1 MNSFNQ
7 KGGVYWDFISE
18 KNDTNGRIFN
28 LSPTENFIRTIYWY
42 NYMLHA
48 ERVLDYDSLN
58 SPLREYIN
66 DFIPELN
73 NPDVPIFLFKQTL
86 PIEYNEMMENVVFKR
101 NILNPFD
108 GTIDKIASFKSAMVH
123 DPKADMLELYQNNV
137 EVKSN
142 YSILNKFN
150 KQVYQEFLTDSLTG
164 DKRFDMFNQNI
175 KKLLLNNTIIPSVN
189 VNDMSY
195 WLTKDSD
202 SYIKDLQENDYP
214 HSRYGDFMSLNL
226 EEEDSLPAIKPKLLN
241 LIDYGTPLYWI
252 DLYKI
257 RFKHTRVE
265 NEGKV
270 SSAKG
275 YSIIDNITRI
285 KNDPDFFTKLMLK
298 TSFSKDEKSITPLT
312 VFLMDDMLYSH
323 DHKRIVANIAAGN
336 RYMLGVLNQNAYV
349 IVQREIGYRP
359 MKCVFSQNDKS
370 LILKFTDEQLKEFGH
385 YFFSR

>member
-142 YSILNKFN
+142 DSILNKFN

-241 LIDYGTPLYWI
+241 LIDYDTPLYWI
-252 DLYKI
+252 DYTNC
-257 RFKHTRVE
+257 F
-265 NEGKV
+265 
-270 SSAKG
+270 
-275 YSIIDNITRI
+275 
-285 KNDPDFFTKLMLK
+285 
-298 TSFSKDEKSITPLT
+298 
-312 VFLMDDMLYSH
+312 
-323 DHKRIVANIAAGN
+323 
-336 RYMLGVLNQNAYV
+336 
-349 IVQREIGYRP
+349 
-359 MKCVFSQNDKS
+359 
-370 LILKFTDEQLKEFGH
+370 
-385 YFFSR
+385 